1 MRPSSLVLLAIL
13 GLGPA
18 FVGCSGFQPFWKSD
32 SDAKQ
37 AARRSVEGPLTLAR
51 LAEQR
56 GKTLDAERLY
66 KTILAKDPGNPTV
79 YHRLAIVESKKGRFE
94 EANAYFDQAL
104 QLKPDDPTL
113 ICDAGYCQ
121 YLQQRTE
128 MAEALFRQALD
139 IDPSHTAATNNLA
152 LVLGEKGDDRNA
164 FALFR
169 QVGTEAKAHVN
180 MGFVY
185 SRRGELQKAKDSYS
199 RALSLD
205 PQMIAAAEALVQLA
219 QFERDA
225 KSAVAQSRRS
235 NAAWAEYNA
244 GAHSPPAYSDS
255 DVVVA
260 NAYDSAPA
268 EYRSSVDSQ
277 PIYVDS
283 EVVAADRVDTAP
295 TEYNVAVDSQPTY
308 VAPEPAVIDR
318 SNVAAW
324 AEHDAGVDS
333 QYAYSEPE
341 EANANRAA
349 APWPEYVP
357 AAEVQFEATNSN
369 VALLPEAGNAEPA
382 PWEGSR
388 APMPAPLP
396 EWSPTYQDNGS
407 SAPRPEDMGAGW
419 HAGEGRTIQ
428 RAAYEGTPA
437 TAGY

>member
-1 MRPSSLVLLAIL
+1 MRLSALVLLATL
-13 GLGPA
+13 SLAPA
-18 FVGCSGFQPFWKSD
+18 LVGCSGFQPFWKSD

-66 KTILAKDPGNPTV
+66 KSILEKDPGNPTV
-79 YHRLAIVESKKGRFE
+79 YHRLAIIQSKKGRFE
-94 EANAYFDQAL
+94 DANAYFDKAL

-139 IDPSHTAATNNLA
+139 IDPSHEAATNNLA

-199 RALSLD
+199 RALSID
-205 PQMIAAAEALVQLA
+205 PRMIAAAEALVQLA
-219 QFERDA
+219 QFERDT
-225 KSAVAQSRRS
+225 KSAVAQSKRS
-235 NAAWAEYNA
+235 SAAWAEYNA
-244 GAHSPPAYSDS
+244 GGHSQPAY
-255 DVVVA
+255 A
-260 NAYDSAPA
+260 
-268 EYRSSVDSQ
+268 
-277 PIYVDS
+277 DS
-283 EVVAADRVDTAP
+283 EVIVANSYDAAPAGFSDGVPSQPTYADPEVVVVHRADAAP
-295 TEYNVAVDSQPTY
+295 AEYNVAVDSQPTY
-308 VAPEPAVIDR
+308 ADPEPAVIDR
-318 SNVAAW
+318 SNFAAW
-324 AEHDAGVDS
+324 AEHNAGVDS
-333 QYAYSEPE
+333 RHAYAEPE
-341 EANANRAA
+341 EAISNSAA

-357 AAEVQFEATNSN
+357 AAEVQFEGTGSGFAS
-369 VALLPEAGNAEPA
+369 LPESGRAEPA
-382 PWEGSR
+382 PWESSR

-396 EWSPTYQDNGS
+396 DWSPTYQNNVS
-407 SAPRPEDMGAGW
+407 AAPRPEGAGFGW
-419 HAGEGRTIQ
+419 HVGEGRTVQ
-428 RAAYEGTPA
+428 RTTYDGTPA
-437 TAGY
+437 AAGY